1 MADKPTE
8 THDGAAPVAASEPA
22 PAPEPTKTGEP
33 ELSAKEDEP
42 KPEPQGE
49 GDQADEEAKKP
60 DDAQKSAD
68 DAPEKSQ
75 PEQDKPAADADVEM
89 KDAAE
94 DAAPEAEAEA
104 PATEAAAETP
114 APKPKGGNRRKSTAG
129 ESKGKALN
137 KKGSKAR
144 LTHTDAKPGDHF
156 LVKLKGFPAWPA
168 VICDETMLPAALLNS
183 RPVSAARPDGTYSE
197 AYADGGKRV
206 HDRSFP
212 VMYLYTNEFGWV
224 QNTALSEL
232 TPEKAKDSITDKM
245 RKDLRSAMEL
255 AAEDHPIDYYKN
267 ILTKFQEEQIAQE
280 EARKEAAATPKKSK
294 KGKGKGKAAS
304 EDEDAEME
312 DVDAAPSRPSP
323 RSERPRMTPPPLSE
337 PTP

>member
-1 MADKPTE
+1 
-8 THDGAAPVAASEPA
+8 
-22 PAPEPTKTGEP
+22 
-33 ELSAKEDEP
+33 
-42 KPEPQGE
+42 
-49 GDQADEEAKKP
+49 
-60 DDAQKSAD
+60 
-68 DAPEKSQ
+68 
-75 PEQDKPAADADVEM
+75 M

-212 VMYLYTNEFGWV
+212 VMYLYTNE
-224 QNTALSEL
+224 L
-232 TPEKAKDSITDKM
+232 
-245 RKDLRSAMEL
+245 
-255 AAEDHPIDYYKN
+255 
-267 ILTKFQEEQIAQE
+267 
-280 EARKEAAATPKKSK
+280 
-294 KGKGKGKAAS
+294 
-304 EDEDAEME
+304 
-312 DVDAAPSRPSP
+312 
-323 RSERPRMTPPPLSE
+323 
-337 PTP
+337 

>member
-1 MADKPTE
+1 
-8 THDGAAPVAASEPA
+8 
-22 PAPEPTKTGEP
+22 
-33 ELSAKEDEP
+33 
-42 KPEPQGE
+42 
-49 GDQADEEAKKP
+49 
-60 DDAQKSAD
+60 
-68 DAPEKSQ
+68 
-75 PEQDKPAADADVEM
+75 M

-129 ESKGKALN
+129 ESKGKALS

-212 VMYLYTNEFGWV
+212 VMYLYTNE
-224 QNTALSEL
+224 L
-232 TPEKAKDSITDKM
+232 
-245 RKDLRSAMEL
+245 
-255 AAEDHPIDYYKN
+255 
-267 ILTKFQEEQIAQE
+267 
-280 EARKEAAATPKKSK
+280 
-294 KGKGKGKAAS
+294 
-304 EDEDAEME
+304 
-312 DVDAAPSRPSP
+312 
-323 RSERPRMTPPPLSE
+323 
-337 PTP
+337 